1 MLSQYDIS
9 LGNADT
15 GNIDDPYV
23 WTFYILT
30 TLFTQITF
38 FNMLIGIMGQTFERV
53 TADRDMNSLMERT
66 KMYADFLWCLSLDKE
81 IENKRYLYVIKPE
94 EEDDKTEIEGSISS
108 VKRNLKKMEKALFKQ
123 LTA

>member
-53 TADRDMNSLMERT
+53 TADRDKNSLMERT
-66 KMYADFLWCLSLDKE
+66 KMYADFLWCLHLDKE

-123 LTA
+123 LTV

>member
-53 TADRDMNSLMERT
+53 TEAKERNSLMERT
-66 KMYADFLWCLSLDKE
+66 KMYADFLWVIKLDKQ
-81 IENKRYLYVIKPE
+81 
-94 EEDDKTEIEGSISS
+94 
-108 VKRNLKKMEKALFKQ
+108 FKN
-123 LTA
+123 